1 MLMKLNRKGMVEVV
15 AVLWVVGIVVGGLVA
30 WLAGPSLIKAT
41 GDVFSGGSKSTSKAI
56 HTKTTQEPIVLG
68 VDAKGKDII
77 GYRTCEESSN
87 TSLAEQPKPTLW
99 EKIKAVFW
107 VIVGVAIFC
116 MIFPA
121 SILARIKN
129 AALAKV
135 GAKLDELQDTHDE
148 FTGDAKKIVASIDDG
163 LATMDANIKAA
174 KTMADSATDAYVKNT
189 YTTIAA
195 SLIDMKQD
203 FMAAMSKTQDST
215 TKLLVRELKN
225 D

>member
-1 MLMKLNRKGMVEVV
+1 MLKNKKGMVEVV
-15 AVLWVVGIVVGGLVA
+15 AVLWAVGIIVGGLVA
-30 WLAGPSLIKAT
+30 WFSGPALIKAT

-68 VDAKGKDII
+68 VDAKGKQII
-77 GYRTCEESSN
+77 GYKTFEESSN

-99 EKIKAVFW
+99 DKIKAVFW

-116 MIFPA
+116 MVFPA

-129 AALAKV
+129 AAISKLNV
-135 GAKLDELQDTHDE
+135 KLDDLQVEKDE
-148 FTGDAKKIVASIDDG
+148 FTGDAKKIVSSIDDG

-195 SLIDMKQD
+195 ALIDMKQD